1 MNLIANF
8 AVMASRRT
16 VFDVPVC
23 DLGWDDALVFINE
36 LLSMPVGQTS
46 ISFVNAHNMLL
57 ALRDE
62 EYRDILSQNLVLPDG
77 MSDWNRSMERDG
89 MASADQ
95 VASAN
100 IHAYVGVSILALV
113 VLRLILRFTRGVPAS
128 PPQEPP
134 IFRMAATAA
143 HAALYILLV
152 AMPLTGMAAYY
163 LGYGSAGELHAD
175 VLKVALWVLI
185 SGHVLGALVH
195 QFYWKT
201 NVLRRMTTGQEAAPA
216 DTGDAG
222 PGSRPRID
230 SPRQS
235 NGRSREDDGCVKK
248 AGPSSVM

>member
-1 MNLIANF
+1 MRVKLKSPHQAISMIKPNAPSTLTIRSPHATSETTT
-8 AVMASRRT
+8 MEGSPMTTSRPLSFSVSQRVLHWLT
-16 VFDVPVC
+16 A
-23 DLGWDDALVFINE
+23 ALVTF
-36 LLSMPVGQTS
+36 
-46 ISFVNAHNMLL
+46 
-57 ALRDE
+57 
-62 EYRDILSQNLVLPDG
+62 NLVLPDG

-201 NVLRRMTTGQEAAPA
+201 NVLRRMTTG
-216 DTGDAG
+216 
-222 PGSRPRID
+222 
-230 SPRQS
+230 
-235 NGRSREDDGCVKK
+235 
-248 AGPSSVM
+248 